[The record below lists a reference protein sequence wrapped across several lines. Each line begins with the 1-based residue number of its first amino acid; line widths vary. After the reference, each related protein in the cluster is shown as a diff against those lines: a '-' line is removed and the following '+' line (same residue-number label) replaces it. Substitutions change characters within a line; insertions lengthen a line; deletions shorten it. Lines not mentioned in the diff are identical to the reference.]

1 MDIKTLREMK
11 KTSDIGKLTD
21 AFEKMSSKSY
31 DDERIWKPTQDKAG
45 NAYAIIRFL
54 PAIGNDDLPFVKIFS
69 HGFQNKENQQW
80 YIENSLTTIGEDDPV
95 SEYNTELWNTG
106 VEANKDIARK
116 QKRKLNYYSNI
127 LVVSDPSNPDNDGK
141 VFLFRYGTKIFDK
154 IMDMAQP
161 LGSEDPV
168 DVFDYWNG
176 ANFKLLMKKV
186 DNFTNYDSS
195 VFADPSPIGTDEEIL
210 EIAKQQHSLN
220 ELIDPKNFKSYDEL
234 KKRLDI
240 VLGRGKA
247 KSTRNDDDDAPFETS
262 SESRQEV
269 SEVINKKAV
278 EKNNVDDDDDT
289 WLNEL
294 KRQAM
299 QQED

>member
-106 VEANKDIARK
+106 IEANKDIARK
-116 QKRKLNYYSNI
+116 QKRKLN
-127 LVVSDPSNPDNDGK
+127 
-141 VFLFRYGTKIFDK
+141 
-154 IMDMAQP
+154 
-161 LGSEDPV
+161 
-168 DVFDYWNG
+168 
-176 ANFKLLMKKV
+176 
-186 DNFTNYDSS
+186 
-195 VFADPSPIGTDEEIL
+195 
-210 EIAKQQHSLN
+210 
-220 ELIDPKNFKSYDEL
+220 
-234 KKRLDI
+234 
-240 VLGRGKA
+240 
-247 KSTRNDDDDAPFETS
+247 
-262 SESRQEV
+262 
-269 SEVINKKAV
+269 
-278 EKNNVDDDDDT
+278 
-289 WLNEL
+289 
-294 KRQAM
+294 
-299 QQED
+299 